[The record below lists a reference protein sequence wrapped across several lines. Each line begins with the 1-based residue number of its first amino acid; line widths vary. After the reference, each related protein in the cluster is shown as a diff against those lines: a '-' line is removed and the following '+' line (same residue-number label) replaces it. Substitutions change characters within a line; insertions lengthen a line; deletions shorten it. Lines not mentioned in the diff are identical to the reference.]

1 MSGKRDDDPDAGDT
15 PSPGRGTQGP
25 DHEVRRDIYIA
36 DISARLRD
44 ACRHLSD
51 DEFARLVFD
60 MAEMKLRFASID
72 ADSWPH
78 PRS

>member
-1 MSGKRDDDPDAGDT
+1 VK
-15 PSPGRGTQGP
+15 
-25 DHEVRRDIYIA
+25 RDIYIA
-36 DISARLRD
+36 DISARLRY

-72 ADSWPH
+72 AASWPH